1 MNQYSIFAQAI
12 VAISIVY
19 VWTFRFH
26 NVEKEF
32 NQFGL
37 SNFIRSSVGASKI
50 ALATLLFAGIWYSE
64 LVLIPSLLIAFLMT
78 SAQYFHIKMG
88 NPWIQRLPSLILLL
102 LCLFIAAV
110 NLELI

>member
-12 VAISIVY
+12 VAISIFY

-32 NQFGL
+32 KQFGL
-37 SNFIRSSVGASKI
+37 STLIRSTVGASKI
-50 ALATLLFAGIWYSE
+50 ALSTLLFVGIWYSE
-64 LVLIPSLLIAFLMT
+64 LVLIPSLLIAFLMV
-78 SAQYFHIKMG
+78 SAQYFHLKAG
-88 NPWIQRLPSLILLL
+88 NPWIKRVPSLLLLL

-110 NLELI
+110 SKELI